1 MRVDVSTTHFS
12 ALDVNRR
19 ETHANT
25 MKNIADKQTRAES
38 ESVSPER
45 RDEGTA
51 RQLNFGEGA
60 SPTPTVAGEDASAVQ
75 TNQGGDEPETPPTTD
90 TTMGSASSFSYTPGS
105 RAQVHFQETFRPP
118 SAEKVT
124 EMSPTEGD
132 AHISEIGRA
141 LREAC
146 EKARCDH
153 VGLLWVAMPRSS
165 LQDLFK
171 LLLKLSE
178 LT

>member
-1 MRVDVSTTHFS
+1 MDICVSNTFAFVRKLCKQSIRSFLCAAAADADVDVDVPGARLDD
-12 ALDVNRR
+12 ALVVAVRALAPDAADDMTDPSRR
-19 ETHANT
+19 C
-25 MKNIADKQTRAES
+25 
-38 ESVSPER
+38 V
-45 RDEGTA
+45 
-51 RQLNFGEGA
+51 L
-60 SPTPTVAGEDASAVQ
+60 
-75 TNQGGDEPETPPTTD
+75 
-90 TTMGSASSFSYTPGS
+90 ASSFSYTPGS